1 MELDQTSLYNSI
13 RLNDPKVIT
22 MSTETHLSRGV
33 HVLRAVAQTYNPD
46 YNNVLEIGVG
56 AKGYV
61 LVCPYEPYF
70 IAAALEGTNYDL
82 TIIEPNTY
90 IVDDLLRR
98 QNIYHV
104 PLNEP
109 HMEEDDLVWDQYL
122 ALVWEE
128 SRIVKYAENDLVFPY
143 WIKDRDIDSIQEQ
156 GILSAPIPAS
166 FRDGLVNGGINIYNQ
181 SVENFNWNTIPDQ
194 SLTLGVIQ
202 NVLNFLKERDQRR
215 ALSNLRE
222 KLTPEGKVLVTGFRI
237 VYPSMDFVFKGR
249 YGGWV
254 DDQSLAEIGLQ
265 VLPEDR
271 WTDNENYSMWLLS
284 RL

>member
-1 MELDQTSLYNSI
+1 M
-13 RLNDPKVIT
+13 
-22 MSTETHLSRGV
+22 
-33 HVLRAVAQTYNPD
+33 
-46 YNNVLEIGVG
+46 
-56 AKGYV
+56 
-61 LVCPYEPYF
+61 
-70 IAAALEGTNYDL
+70 
-82 TIIEPNTY
+82 
-90 IVDDLLRR
+90 
-98 QNIYHV
+98 
-104 PLNEP
+104 
-109 HMEEDDLVWDQYL
+109 
-122 ALVWEE
+122 
-128 SRIVKYAENDLVFPY
+128 
-143 WIKDRDIDSIQEQ
+143 
-156 GILSAPIPAS
+156 SAPIPAS